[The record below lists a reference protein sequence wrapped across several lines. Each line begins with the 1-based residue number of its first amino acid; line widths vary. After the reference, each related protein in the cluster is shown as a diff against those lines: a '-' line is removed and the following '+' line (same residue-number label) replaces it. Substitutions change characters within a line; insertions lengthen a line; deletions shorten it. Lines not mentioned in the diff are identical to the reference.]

1 MSSRMPIDIIVPV
14 YNEEE
19 ILPEFHQRLTSLN
32 LELNVVYIDN
42 CSADRSVEIIERFA
56 PVTLV
61 RHDRNEG
68 YGGSIIDGIAHS
80 SNDKII
86 IIDADCE
93 YPPEALPELAAR
105 LDQVEVV
112 YTSRFL
118 EANNDT
124 MPGFKKYGN
133 QLISSLFNR
142 LFRQRVSDLYT
153 GCKGFKRS
161 ALEGIKLERKGFEHV
176 LELAVKFASKDLQIH
191 EISVDFNPRHTGE
204 AKMKHLSETAKYLYL
219 IIYYYLIQR

>member
-1 MSSRMPIDIIVPV
+1 MSTQMPIDIIVPV
-14 YNEEE
+14 YNEDE
-19 ILPEFHQRLTSLN
+19 ILPEFQQRLQSLN
-32 LELNVVYIDN
+32 LALNIVYIDN
-42 CSADRSVEIIERFA
+42 CSTDRSVEIIEAFESA
-56 PVTLV
+56 TLV

-68 YGGSIIDGIAHS
+68 YGGSIIDGIAHT

-118 EANNDT
+118 EANNDC
-124 MPGFKKYGN
+124 MPRLKKYGN
-133 QLISSLFNR
+133 QLISALFNR
-142 LFRQRVSDLYT
+142 LFQQRVTDLYT
-153 GCKGFKRS
+153 GCKGFRRS

-176 LELAVKFASKDLQIH
+176 LEMAVKFARKKIQIH
-191 EISVDFNPRHTGE
+191 EISVDFSPRHTGE
-204 AKMKHLSETAKYLYL
+204 AKMKHLSETVKYLYL
-219 IIYYYLIQR
+219 TIYYYFTQR